1 MDPDNK
7 NNFHNYFDGKENLL
21 LLLKTLTGAVVGGY
35 TRFPYNKKE
44 TQKPGEGF
52 IFSLTSEKVF
62 LRKKEPKTAV
72 APYDD
77 QFLLFGNAELRIKT
91 NINKIFSNLAIGTST
106 FEAEG
111 FSRSEFLGLEKE
123 NEVEM

>member
-7 NNFHNYFDGKENLL
+7 INFHNYFDDKDNLL
-21 LLLKTLTGAVVGGY
+21 LLIKTVTGAVVGGY
-35 TRFPYNKKE
+35 TRFPYHKKDW
-44 TQKPGEGF
+44 QKPGEGF

-62 LRKKEPKTAV
+62 LRKKDPKTAV

-77 QFLLFGNAELRIKT
+77 QFMLFGNAELRIKT
-91 NINKIFSNLAIGTST
+91 NISKVFSNLGIGTAT

-111 FSRSEFLGLEKE
+111 FSRSEFLGLEKD